1 VAEAMVALVFSQGAE
16 ALDASAEIQEQLKV
30 KLKIELRMVLLGA
43 QKMGAKGC
51 DEL

>member
-1 VAEAMVALVFSQGAE
+1 MLFRSGAE

-43 QKMGAKGC
+43 QKMGAKG
-51 DEL
+51 